1 MQHLQRAWE
10 IVGPHAWN
18 WVVVTIFFLYLLSV
32 GIGLL
37 FVPNMVRIA
46 RKAADEGTPPNLS
59 DLFCF
64 DSFAEDALVV
74 IVQKILILTGL
85 CLCLIGSPILA
96 LMLYWAVHLAADEAY
111 APIDCVKAAFLYG
124 KSNFLHTFVNVV
136 VIHMVVYLAIFFTCG
151 VGVLLGL
158 PILTVAL
165 ERFYRSELP
174 TIHAVADAHGMV
186 RKS

>member
-1 MQHLQRAWE
+1 MRYLQRAWD
-10 IVGPHAWN
+10 IVIPHAWN

-46 RKAADEGTPPNLS
+46 RKAADDGVPPSVS

-64 DSFAEDALVV
+64 DFFADDALAV
-74 IVQKILILTGL
+74 ILQKIIIVASLSL
-85 CLCLIGSPILA
+85 CLVGAPILA
-96 LMLYWAVHLAADEAY
+96 LLLYWTIHLAADRAY
-111 APIDCVKAAFLYG
+111 APIDCIKAAFLYG

-136 VIHMVVYLAIFFTCG
+136 VIHLVVYLGILLTCG
-151 VGVLLGL
+151 LGAVLGL
-158 PILTVAL
+158 PVLTVAL

-174 TIHAVADAHGMV
+174 TIYAVADAHGLV
-186 RKS
+186 CQS

>member
-10 IVGPHAWN
+10 IVMPHAWN

-46 RKAADEGTPPNLS
+46 RKAADQGTPPNLS
-59 DLFCF
+59 DLFRF

-74 IVQKILILTGL
+74 IVQKVLILTGL

-96 LMLYWAVHLAADEAY
+96 LVLYWAVHLASDEAY
-111 APIDCVKAAFLYG
+111 APIDCIKAAFLYG
-124 KSNFLHTFVNVV
+124 KSNFLYTFVNVV
-136 VIHMVVYLAIFFTCG
+136 IIHAVVYFAILFTCG
-151 VGVLLGL
+151 LGVFLGL

-165 ERFYRSELP
+165 ERLYRSELP
-174 TIHAVADAHGMV
+174 TIHAVADAHGIA

>member
-1 MQHLQRAWE
+1 MQHLQRAWD
-10 IVGPHAWN
+10 IVIPHAWN

-37 FVPNMVRIA
+37 FIPNMVRIA
-46 RKAADEGTPPNLS
+46 RKAADQAVPPSLS

-64 DSFAEDALVV
+64 DFFAEDALAV
-74 IVQKILILTGL
+74 ILQKLLIVAGL
-85 CLCLIGSPILA
+85 CLCVVGSPILA
-96 LMLYWAVHLAADEAY
+96 LLLYWTAHLAADGAY
-111 APIDCVKAAFLYG
+111 EPIDCIKAAFLYG

-136 VIHMVVYLAIFFTCG
+136 VIHLVVYAGIVLTCG
-151 VGVLLGL
+151 VGILLGL

-174 TIHAVADAHGMV
+174 TIYAAADAHGVV

>member
-1 MQHLQRAWE
+1 MQHLQRAWD
-10 IVGPHAWN
+10 IVIPHAWH

-46 RKAADEGTPPNLS
+46 RKAADDGAVPS
-59 DLFCF
+59 VADLFCF
-64 DSFAEDALVV
+64 DFFADDALAV
-74 IVQKILILTGL
+74 ILQKIMIVAGL
-85 CLCLIGSPILA
+85 CLCLVGSPILA
-96 LMLYWAVHLAADEAY
+96 LLLYWTAHLAADGAY
-111 APIDCVKAAFLYG
+111 APIDCIKAAFLYG

-136 VIHMVVYLAIFFTCG
+136 VIHLVVYLAILFTCG
-151 VGVLLGL
+151 LGVVLGL

-174 TIHAVADAHGMV
+174 AIYAAADAHGIV